1 MNVLLNLLS
10 GGLLKEL
17 RLAYE
22 ARLRAKDSETD
33 YETSLMIEG
42 LHAQIEVT
50 RGYLGSIVGNI
61 LLLLAGFGP
70 AFHFLM
76 VCLDSVFDWPM
87 VIHKLPAP
95 MDEWQGW
102 IVLSIL
108 GVIGMKGVF
117 NGRR

>member
-1 MNVLLNLLS
+1 MQFLLNLLS

-22 ARLRAKDSETD
+22 ARLQAKDSEAD
-33 YETSLMIEG
+33 YETSLQIEG
-42 LHAQIEVT
+42 LHAQVEVT
-50 RGYLGSIVGNI
+50 RGYLTSVVGNV

-76 VCLDSVFDWPM
+76 VCLDSTFDLPM
-87 VIHKLPAP
+87 VVHKLPAP

-102 IVLSIL
+102 IIMSIL
-108 GVIGMKGVF
+108 GVVGLKGVF
-117 NGRR
+117 NGR